1 MMCFGQ
7 RTLYTSFLMGV
18 LLSFVGMTNDIGK
31 KYKISMTDTN
41 NPWEELRGEKTPITN
56 NARKTA

>member
-31 KYKISMTDTN
+31 SIKY
-41 NPWEELRGEKTPITN
+41 L
-56 NARKTA
+56 